1 MPRKLLILL
10 TVFIASAIYSATRAA
25 DSGAASLHG
34 FGVAGSAR
42 EIALE
47 KQFDAELDPAQ
58 LRAWLQEMS
67 SAPNQV
73 GSPHDKA
80 NAEFMLERFKAWGW
94 DAQIETFY
102 VLYPTPKRVTLEL
115 VAPTR
120 FTASLREGVIPGDA
134 SSRKTQGALPP
145 YNVFGADG
153 DVTAELVYVNY
164 GMPDDYKELARYGVD
179 VKGKIVIARYGNN
192 WRGLKPK
199 LAYQHGAVGCIIYS
213 DPHEDGYFK
222 GDSYPLG
229 GWRPPAGV
237 QRGSV
242 LDMALYP
249 GDPLTPGVG
258 ATREATRLSLGAAAS
273 ILKIPVMPISYAD
286 AQPLLA
292 ALAGRVA
299 PEAWRGALPITYHLG
314 PGPAKVHMAIASEW
328 SQKPI
333 YDVIAKISGS
343 DYPDEWVVRG
353 NHHDGWVFGAWDP
366 LSGNVAL
373 LDEAKAIGTL
383 LKAGLKPRRTL
394 VYASWDAEDPGLL
407 GSTEWAEAHA
417 AELQK
422 KAVVYINSDTNARGY
437 LESAGSHSLQHLINE
452 VAAGVIDPETKVS
465 VQARLRAKMTVDGF
479 NKGASEETKQLAQLA
494 AAGGDLPIGAL
505 GSGSD
510 FTAFLQHLG
519 VAALSIEYG
528 GENDEGGIY
537 HSDFD
542 SFDHYVRFGDP
553 DFAYGVLEA
562 KTVGHVA
569 LRMANADVL
578 PLQLGGFADTVGRY
592 VQEVHK
598 LADDERAHANAL
610 ATLLDQNAFNLSA
623 DPTRRVAPPEREL
636 EVPYFDLAPLD
647 NALVRLKR
655 SAKAYDEAYAKLA
668 DSDQALDAEQRMVVE
683 RLLQGLEPT
692 LMQAKGLPG
701 RPWFQHMI
709 YAPGL
714 YTGYGVKTLPGVRE
728 AIEQSRW
735 EEAVRYA
742 DIIATTL
749 AAYCDQVDRATA
761 ALKK

>member
-1 MPRKLLILL
+1 M
-10 TVFIASAIYSATRAA
+10 VFLSSAMFRATHAA
-25 DSGAASLHG
+25 ESGAASLNG
-34 FGVAGSAR
+34 FAVAGSAR

-58 LRAWLQEMS
+58 LREWLKLMS
-67 SAPNQV
+67 SEPNHV
-73 GSPHDKA
+73 GSAHDKA
-80 NAEFMLERFKAWGW
+80 NAQFMLERFKAWGW

-115 VAPTR
+115 VAPHR
-120 FTASLREGVIPGDA
+120 FKASLREGVIRGDA
-134 SSRKTQGALPP
+134 TSQKTQGALPP
-145 YNVFGADG
+145 YNAFGADG

-179 VKGKIVIARYGNN
+179 VKGKIVIARYGDN

-213 DPHEDGYFK
+213 DPREDGYFR
-222 GDSYPLG
+222 GDPYPVG

-249 GDPLTPGVG
+249 GDPLTPGIG
-258 ATREATRLSLGAAAS
+258 ATREATRLSLDAAET

-299 PEAWRGALPITYHLG
+299 PEAWRGALPMTYHLG
-314 PGPAKVHMAIASEW
+314 PGPAKVHMAIASDW

-333 YDVIAKISGS
+333 YDVIAKIPGS

-383 LKAGLKPRRTL
+383 LKAGFQPKRTL
-394 VYASWDAEDPGLL
+394 VYASWDAEEPGLL

-422 KAVVYINSDTNARGY
+422 KAVVYINSDTNSRGY
-437 LESAGSHSLQHLINE
+437 LGAAGSHSLQHLVNE
-452 VAAGVIDPETKVS
+452 VAASVIDPETKVS
-465 VQARLRAKMTVDGF
+465 VQARLRAKIRVDGF
-479 NKGASEETKQLAQLA
+479 NKGASEETKQRAQLA
-494 AAGGDLPIGAL
+494 AAGGDLPISAL

-519 VAALSIEYG
+519 IAALSIEYG

-542 SFDHYVRFGDP
+542 SFDHYARFGDP

-562 KTVGHVA
+562 KTVGRLV
-569 LRMANADVL
+569 LRMANAHVL
-578 PLQLGGFADTVGRY
+578 PLQLSGFADTVSRY
-592 VQEVHK
+592 LQEVHK
-598 LADDERAHANAL
+598 LVDDEREHANTL
-610 ATLLDQNAFNLSA
+610 ASLLDQNAFSLSA
-623 DPTRRVAPPEREL
+623 DPTRIVAPPEREP
-636 EVPYFDLAPLD
+636 EVPYLDLAPLD
-647 NALVRLKR
+647 NALVRLKK
-655 SAKAYDEAYAKLA
+655 SAKAYDEAYAELA
-668 DSDQALDAEQRMVVE
+668 ASDLTLDAAHRMALE
-683 RLLQGLEPT
+683 RLLQGLEQT
-692 LMQAKGLPG
+692 LMQTNGLPG
-701 RPWFQHMI
+701 RPWYQHMI

-728 AIEQSRW
+728 AIEQHRW
-735 EEAVRYA
+735 EEAARYA
-742 DIIATTL
+742 GIIATTL
-749 AAYCDQVDRATA
+749 AAYCEQVDGATA
-761 ALKK
+761 VLKK